1 MSFTPQAG
9 LFSAENLAASVCLA
23 SAPKVEPHS
32 WPFPGLS
39 GLDSARSALADSE
52 SYADL
57 LAAVIKS
64 EGGQE
69 LTSGQVLAK
78 VPQDWREALGKWAHG
93 VLSQRQAE
101 QRNIKFKF
109 VSHEGGGH
117 HYTYTALEAL

>member
-1 MSFTPQAG
+1 MSFAQQVG

-32 WPFPGLS
+32 RPFPGLS

-117 HYTYTALEAL
+117 HYTYAALEAL